1 MVPTC
6 GLSWFLLIACLLG
19 PLLGYVGSYLRVIC
33 IEWRVADR
41 LCRDGAYIESNSF
54 DSLGLSFQR
63 APSEYATL
71 VERMLSRPNRVTIR
85 HRADAQLI
93 GQVPA
98 FRALKKFSIYDV
110 DPSEFALSDVTRS
123 PGLEEVHIHYS
134 KHEDLDIST
143 LRLLPNLS
151 TLQLSGIRTKSEF
164 LVSLAQL
171 RQLDQLFLHNMTLS
185 EPTLRRLQ
193 HSLPETVITVVD
205 RVPTP

>member
-1 MVPTC
+1 MSEVQKRLPVS
-6 GLSWFLLIACLLG
+6 GVNKSQALRQVRLSWFLLIACLLG

-110 DPSEFALSDVTRS
+110 DPSEFAALRCN
-123 PGLEEVHIHYS
+123 S
-134 KHEDLDIST
+134 KPRPRGS
-143 LRLLPNLS
+143 S
-151 TLQLSGIRTKSEF
+151 
-164 LVSLAQL
+164 
-171 RQLDQLFLHNMTLS
+171 
-185 EPTLRRLQ
+185 
-193 HSLPETVITVVD
+193 HSLLQA
-205 RVPTP
+205 